1 MNVQRDELLAL
12 LTPEAMTLLD
22 DAPAVASSA
31 DALALVTRLRAAGGS
46 PATVAAVV
54 TQAKLRRRALAKFG
68 PFAERMLFTDAGL
81 QQATRLQV
89 AAHHADRFRQAGA
102 VSVADLG
109 CGIGADSMAFASLGL
124 EVTAYDLDEVTAA
137 IAAHNLAPF
146 PNARVEHGRAE
157 EVDLADFDALWFD
170 PARRTTNGG
179 STARHFDPSDWSPA
193 LDFVFGAARERP
205 TGIKLGP
212 GIDHAYL
219 PEDAETQ
226 WVSSGGDLV
235 EATVWMHD
243 AARAGIRR
251 SALVIGKQGAAELT
265 SSEDVHD
272 AEVGELGTVLYE
284 PDPAIIRARL
294 IGDLARSLKATMISE
309 TIAWMTADAFAPSP
323 FASAF
328 SVREVLPLHAS
339 SLKSELRKRDIGV
352 LEIKKRGVDIDPAEF
367 RRKLAL
373 KGASSAVL
381 ILTRIGDRR
390 VAILA
395 DRLS

>member
-89 AAHHADRFRQAGA
+89 AAHHADRFRRAGA

-146 PNARVEHGRAE
+146 PNAEVKHGRAE
-157 EVDLADFDALWFD
+157 EVDLGRFDALWFD
-170 PARRTTNGG
+170 PARRTTSGG

-193 LDFVFGAARERP
+193 LDFVFAAGRERP
-205 TGIKLGP
+205 TGVKLGP
-212 GIDHAYL
+212 GIDHSYL

-251 SALVIGKQGAAELT
+251 SALVIGKQGATELT

-272 AEVGELGTVLYE
+272 AEVGELGAVLYE

-294 IGDLARSLKATMISE
+294 IGDLARSLEATMISE
-309 TIAWMTADAFAPSP
+309 SIAWMTADTFAPSP

-328 SVREVLPLHAS
+328 LVREVLPLHVS

-381 ILTRIGDRR
+381 ILTRIGDKR

-395 DRLS
+395 DRLG

>member
-1 MNVQRDELLAL
+1 MQRDELLAL

-22 DAPAVASSA
+22 DAPAVESSA
-31 DALALVTRLRAAGGS
+31 DALALVSRLRAAGGA
-46 PATVAAVV
+46 PEVVAAVV
-54 TQAKLRRRALAKFG
+54 SQAKLRRRAAAKFG

-102 VSVADLG
+102 VTIADLG

-137 IAAHNLAPF
+137 VAAHNLAPF
-146 PNARVEHGRAE
+146 PNAQVRHGRAE
-157 EVDLADFDALWFD
+157 DVDLGGFDALWFD
-170 PARRTTNGG
+170 PARRSTRGG
-179 STARHFDPSDWSPA
+179 TTARHFDPADWSPS
-193 LDFVFGAARERP
+193 LDFVFASGRARP

-212 GIDHAYL
+212 GIDHSYL

-226 WVSSGGDLV
+226 WVSAGGDLV
-235 EATVWMHD
+235 EATVWMHG
-243 AARAGIRR
+243 AARASIRR
-251 SALVIGKQGAAELT
+251 SALVIGPKGAAELT
-265 SSEDVHD
+265 TDDEVRD
-272 AEVGELGTVLYE
+272 AGVGELSAVLYE

-294 IGDLARSLKATMISE
+294 IGDLARSLDASMIAPS
-309 TIAWMTADAFAPSP
+309 IAWMSADSFTETP

-328 SVREVLPLHAS
+328 AVREVLPLHAS
-339 SLKSELRKRDIGV
+339 TLKGELRRRGIGV

-367 RRKLAL
+367 RRKLSL
-373 KGASSAVL
+373 KGDASAVL
-381 ILTRIGDRR
+381 ILTRVGEKR
-390 VAILA
+390 VAVLA

>member
-1 MNVQRDELLAL
+1 MQRDELLAL

-22 DAPAVASSA
+22 DAPAVESSA
-31 DALALVTRLRAAGGS
+31 DALALVTKLRAAGGS
-46 PATVAAVV
+46 PAVVAAVV
-54 TQAKLRRRALAKFG
+54 TQSKLRRRAVAKFG

-89 AAHHADRFRQAGA
+89 AAHHANRFRQAGA

-109 CGIGADSMAFASLGL
+109 CGIGADAMAFASLGL

-146 PNARVEHGRAE
+146 PNAQVKHGRAE
-157 EVDLADFDALWFD
+157 EVDLGSFDALWFD
-170 PARRTTNGG
+170 PARRTTSGG
-179 STARHFDPSDWSPA
+179 STARHFDPADWSPA
-193 LDFVFGAARERP
+193 LDFVFTAGRERP

-219 PEDAETQ
+219 PDDAETQ

-235 EATVWMHD
+235 EATVWMHR

-251 SALVIGKQGAAELT
+251 SALVIGRHGTAELT
-265 SSEDVHD
+265 AVEEAQD
-272 AEVGELGTVLYE
+272 ADLGALGAVLYE

-294 IGDLARSLKATMISE
+294 IGDLARSLGASMISE
-309 TIAWMTADAFAPSP
+309 SIAWMTSDTFTPTP

-339 SLKSELRKRDIGV
+339 SLKGELRRRGIGV

-373 KGASSAVL
+373 KGDESAVL
-381 ILTRIGDRR
+381 ILTRVGDRR
-390 VAILA
+390 VAVLA